1 MSGAC
6 LRLRLGAKELVRCE
20 ACAKTCQGRISP
32 LGASAQRRKS
42 RYETHWDP
50 GCGSRPTDMQPSLR
64 AQQGTGVR
72 GAGVAFRS
80 GRGVYVGGGK
90 RCQTPRCHAG
100 GTSLPM
106 QLIREDVSEEVAF
119 ALGLKVGLGQ
129 RAGKRARRRE
139 PGNLGMDGSSLAVGG
154 ELAAPLFLIV
164 EGPESLPLAFEL

>member
-1 MSGAC
+1 
-6 LRLRLGAKELVRCE
+6 
-20 ACAKTCQGRISP
+20 
-32 LGASAQRRKS
+32 
-42 RYETHWDP
+42 
-50 GCGSRPTDMQPSLR
+50 
-64 AQQGTGVR
+64 
-72 GAGVAFRS
+72 
-80 GRGVYVGGGK
+80 
-90 RCQTPRCHAG
+90 
-100 GTSLPM
+100 M

>member
-1 MSGAC
+1 MRG
-6 LRLRLGAKELVRCE
+6 LCE
-20 ACAKTCQGRISP
+20 DVGGSP
-32 LGASAQRRKS
+32 LW
-42 RYETHWDP
+42 EP
-50 GCGSRPTDMQPSLR
+50 PPSGGRAVMKHTGTRAVEVVPRTCSPPCAHSR
-64 AQQGTGVR
+64 AQGCRVR
-72 GAGVAFRS
+72 GTAFRS

-119 ALGLKVGLGQ
+119 AQGLKVGLGQ